1 MIAIL
6 VKIHNFVE
14 VDCKMQNRGIMN
26 RLLAGIIFFGMVVL
40 LSACASQRWVAV
52 PDDVDKVQL
61 VKEKF
66 PDIAERCEAGEI
78 EILKLEQRIDKDDKL
93 HYRVTYGRV
102 ANEQDDEDEFL
113 WQTIYLPMLTD

>member
-1 MIAIL
+1 
-6 VKIHNFVE
+6 
-14 VDCKMQNRGIMN
+14 MN
-26 RLLAGIIFFGMVVL
+26 RLLAGIISFGMVVL

-66 PDIAERCEAGEI
+66 PDIAERSEAGEI

-113 WQTIYLPMLTD
+113 WQTIYLPMLID